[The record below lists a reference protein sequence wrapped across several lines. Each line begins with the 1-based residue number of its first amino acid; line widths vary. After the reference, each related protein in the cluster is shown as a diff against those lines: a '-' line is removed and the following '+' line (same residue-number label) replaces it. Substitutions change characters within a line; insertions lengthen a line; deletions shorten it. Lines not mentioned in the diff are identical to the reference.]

1 MTRRGWLA
9 AITYLAVLALAG
21 PAAAA
26 TRYASPTGPAA
37 GNCED
42 PSQPCNLE
50 YAVNT
55 VGAGG
60 DDIVVFAGD
69 YPIASTLGVD
79 PGMNLH
85 GVAGQAR
92 PRIISS
98 VPVAVQAGGNGTR
111 VADMQ
116 VEAPRIVI
124 RTVGPATS
132 SVLERLTVFAQVGS
146 GSGEPL
152 AVDLHSGWLI
162 RDSVVHTAAVSGVA
176 VQATDEISRAVN
188 VTAFAPDAA
197 GIAFRA
203 YVPIGGICVPPF
215 RAGLNVT
222 NSIARG
228 GLYDL
233 ASPGLCSGSETL
245 NVIHSNY
252 RADKVQQSP
261 PNGRVEDQGGNQH
274 GDPLLAAPGSLDF
287 HQLVGSST
295 IDAGAG
301 TPLLGSADLDGEART
316 LGLAPDIGADEF
328 PPPPPPLPAPAPPAP
343 ADTRAPRASLLAV
356 SPSAF
361 RAARRGRSVV
371 RRGGGRVSYALD
383 ETATVTF
390 TAQRRVRRK
399 RSRRFRYVAIRGSF
413 THRGAIGGNR
423 FRFSGRLR
431 GRRLRRGR
439 YRLTARPRDAAGNS
453 GRAVR
458 AAFRI
463 R

>member
-1 MTRRGWLA
+1 MARRGWLA

-60 DDIVVFAGD
+60 DEIVVFAGD

-98 VPVAVQAGGNGTR
+98 VPLAVQAGGNGTR

-124 RTVGPATS
+124 RTSGPATT
-132 SVLERLTVFAQVGS
+132 SVLERLTVFAQAGS
-146 GSGEPL
+146 GSGDPL
-152 AVDLHSGWLI
+152 AVALDSGWLI

-287 HQLVGSST
+287 HERVGSST

-316 LGLAPDIGADEF
+316 SASRRTSAPTSSRRPRPRPRPPRPTLARRAPPCWRCR
-328 PPPPPPLPAPAPPAP
+328 PPPSAPPGVAAASSAAAVAASPTRWTRRRISSPLRPNGGSAASAP
-343 ADTRAPRASLLAV
+343 GASAT
-356 SPSAF
+356 SPSAA
-361 RAARRGRSVV
+361 RSPTAARS
-371 RRGGGRVSYALD
+371 AA
-383 ETATVTF
+383 TAS
-390 TAQRRVRRK
+390 A
-399 RSRRFRYVAIRGSF
+399 SAVAC
-413 THRGAIGGNR
+413 
-423 FRFSGRLR
+423 
-431 GRRLRRGR
+431 
-439 YRLTARPRDAAGNS
+439 AA
-453 GRAVR
+453 
-458 AAFRI
+458 AAWAAAATG
-463 R
+463 